1 MNRFNK
7 GKITGIIAASLSAV
21 SLMGVGFATWII
33 GIQKTD
39 GDTSISITADDVK
52 YKSLIVS
59 ATFTDDLVL
68 KETSDKPT
76 GTNNY
81 FTYDGDKG
89 NLTISVTFTFTI
101 GEDYTATEFNNT
113 YDQIAFEFAK
123 DNTVKNNVATTDV
136 YTRETATPD
145 LTYFDLPDAHTGI
158 TYEGL
163 KFKKENDADITLKA
177 TLVTTIN
184 FKWGSLF
191 GNTAASVQGNGK
203 SPMTYYNEE
212 IGKVDDANKETYMQ
226 NAYKE
231 LDAMHKKYTNPAD
244 QKLKLKFSLTK

>member
-7 GKITGIIAASLSAV
+7 GKLTGIIAASLSAV

-33 GIQKTD
+33 GVQKTD

-59 ATFTDDLVL
+59 AAFTNNLVL

-89 NLTISVTFTFTI
+89 SLTINVTFTFTI
-101 GEDYTATEFNNT
+101 GKDYTAEAFNADFNK
-113 YDQIAFEFAK
+113 IAFAFAA
-123 DNTVKNNVATTDV
+123 DNKVNNNVATTDV
-136 YTRETATPD
+136 YTRGAETSG
-145 LTYFDLPDAHTGI
+145 LTYFELPNAISVNYNNFAFQKATD
-158 TYEGL
+158 
-163 KFKKENDADITLKA
+163 FTLKG
-177 TLVTTIN
+177 TWDTQIN

-191 GNTAASVQGNGK
+191 GNTAASVEGNGK
-203 SPMTYYNEE
+203 SPMTYYNDE

-231 LDAMHKKYTNPAD
+231 LDAMHKKYTDPAN
-244 QKLKLKFSLTK
+244 QQLKLKFSLTK